1 MTIENVKVIDFKVDE
16 NLVCIKADV
25 LKKTEDT
32 VIGETKEIHMDIF
45 DFYDILSDVVKDKL
59 I

>member
-1 MTIENVKVIDFKVDE
+1 MTIEDVKVIEFKVDE

-32 VIGETKEIHMDIF
+32 VTGETKEIYMDIF
-45 DFYDILSDVVKDKL
+45 DFYDTLSDVVKDKL

>member
-1 MTIENVKVIDFKVDE
+1 MIIEDVKVIDFKVSE

-32 VIGETKEIHMDIF
+32 VTGETKEIHMDIF
-45 DFYDILSDVVKDKL
+45 DFYDTLSDVVKDKL

>member
-1 MTIENVKVIDFKVDE
+1 MTIEDVKVIDFKVDE

-32 VIGETKEIHMDIF
+32 VTCEIKEIHMDIF
-45 DFYDILSDVVKDKL
+45 DFYDTLSDVVKDKL

>member
-1 MTIENVKVIDFKVDE
+1 MTIEDVKVIDFKVDE

-32 VIGETKEIHMDIF
+32 VTGETKEIYMDIF
-45 DFYDILSDVVKDKL
+45 DFYDTLSDVVKDKL

>member
-1 MTIENVKVIDFKVDE
+1 MTIEDVKVIDFKVDE
-16 NLVCIKADV
+16 NIVCIKAVV

-32 VIGETKEIHMDIF
+32 VTGEIKEIYMDIF
-45 DFYDILSDVVKDKL
+45 DFYDTLSDDVKDKL

>member
-1 MTIENVKVIDFKVDE
+1 MTIEDVKVIDFKVDE
-16 NLVCIKADV
+16 NLVCIKVDV

-32 VIGETKEIHMDIF
+32 VTGETKEIHMDIF

>member
-1 MTIENVKVIDFKVDE
+1 MTIEDVKVIDFKVDE

-32 VIGETKEIHMDIF
+32 VTGETKEIHMDIF
-45 DFYDILSDVVKDKL
+45 DFYDTLSDVVKDKL